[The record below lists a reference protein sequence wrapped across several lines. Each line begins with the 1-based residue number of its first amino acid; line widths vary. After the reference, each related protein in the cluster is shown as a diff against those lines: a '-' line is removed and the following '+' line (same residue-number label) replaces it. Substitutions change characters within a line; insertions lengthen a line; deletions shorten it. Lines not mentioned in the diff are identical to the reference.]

1 MLAVMMLSWIPFRA
15 ESISH
20 TFALWGLII
29 NPAEYLA
36 PLGLRENAYILAAVL
51 LLGFFWAYGLRSFLF
66 DKIASKKVY
75 LLGMIEIFFLSA
87 LILLTLIFLRP
98 INQFIYFQF

>member
-1 MLAVMMLSWIPFRA
+1 MFQFYQENRA
-15 ESISH
+15 D
-20 TFALWGLII
+20 FPLWGLVI

-36 PLGLRENAYILAAVL
+36 PLGLRENAYILDAVL
-51 LLGFFWAYGLRSFLF
+51 LLGFFWAYGSRSFLF
-66 DKIASKKVY
+66 DKIVFKKVY
-75 LLGMIEIFFLSA
+75 ILGMTEIFFLSV